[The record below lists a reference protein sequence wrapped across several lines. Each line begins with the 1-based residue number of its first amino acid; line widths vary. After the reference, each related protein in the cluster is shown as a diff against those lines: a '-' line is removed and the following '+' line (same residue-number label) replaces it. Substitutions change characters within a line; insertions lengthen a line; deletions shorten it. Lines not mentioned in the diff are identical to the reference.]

1 MNSYFHKN
9 KMKIK
14 FPMGDKVYTVRSH
27 AEGSDVVYLDYL
39 YNPKVYTK
47 KGIVEVG
54 FVSWRFASLEDKDI
68 SFDNYDD
75 PEYWKR
81 IRF

>member
-1 MNSYFHKN
+1 
-9 KMKIK
+9 
-14 FPMGDKVYTVRSH
+14 MGDKVYTVRSH

-54 FVSWRFASLEDKDI
+54 FVSGGLHRF
-68 SFDNYDD
+68 
-75 PEYWKR
+75 R
-81 IRF
+81 IKI